1 MKNSNG
7 QTDSSQ
13 RRRVL
18 LVDDDPSLLRL
29 LSLRLTAIG
38 LVVECASSG
47 EQAVGLVPQ
56 FRPHLVVTD
65 LRMGEMDGLALF
77 RYLQQH
83 YPLLP
88 VIILTAHGTIA
99 EAVEATRQGVFG
111 FLTKPFDSKELIAQV
126 EQALDLAGE
135 PHAESEPGDQPDWR
149 AEIITRS
156 QSMEQLLQEV
166 QRVAQGDASLFIHG
180 ESGTGK
186 ELIARAVHR
195 VSPRAQGPFV
205 AVNCSAIPA
214 ELLES
219 ELFGHVRGA
228 FSGAVASRDGLF
240 RSADGGTL
248 FLDEIGDMPAL
259 FQVKLLR
266 ALQEQRIRPVGANQ
280 DIPVDVR
287 MISASHHDL
296 DALVEAGDFRQDL
309 YYRLNVVTL
318 SLPSLS
324 ERREDIPLLANHF
337 LSRISPRYA
346 SRVKG
351 FSAEALTALVQYDWP
366 GNVRQ
371 LQNVV
376 EQLTA
381 LSTTPIIPVRNVE
394 KALKDKSALLPG
406 FQEAREQFEREYLV
420 ELLQRVN
427 GNVSQA
433 ARLAKRNRT
442 EFYKLLKRHHL
453 EPARFKQDAAGDS
466 PG

>member
-1 MKNSNG
+1 MNNKRQSEDAL
-7 QTDSSQ
+7 QQ
-13 RRRVL
+13 RVL

-38 LVVECASSG
+38 LNVETAASG
-47 EQAVGLVPQ
+47 EQAVALVPQ
-56 FRPHLVVTD
+56 FKPHLVVTD

-83 YPLLP
+83 FPLLP
-88 VIILTAHGTIA
+88 VIILTAHGTIS

-111 FLTKPFDSKELIAQV
+111 FLTKPFDSKELIVQV
-126 EQALDLAGE
+126 QDALRLGAI
-135 PHAESEPGDQPDWR
+135 PHSEEAPDSRQEWR

-156 QSMEQLLQEV
+156 PSMEQLLQEV

-186 ELIARAVHR
+186 ELVARAVHR
-195 VSPRAQGPFV
+195 VSPRHDQAFV

-214 ELLES
+214 DLLES

-228 FSGAVASRDGLF
+228 FSGAVSSRDGLF
-240 RSADGGTL
+240 RNAHRGTL

-266 ALQEQRIRPVGANQ
+266 ALQEQQIRPVGANQ

-287 MISASHHDL
+287 IISASHHDL
-296 DALVEAGDFRQDL
+296 EILVERGQFRQDL

-318 SLPSLS
+318 TLPPLC
-324 ERREDIPLLANHF
+324 ERREDISLLASHF
-337 LSRISPRYA
+337 LSRLAPRYGG
-346 SRVKG
+346 RVKG
-351 FSAEALTALVQYDWP
+351 FSAEALNALVQYDWP

-376 EQLTA
+376 EQMTA
-381 LSTTPIIPVRNVE
+381 LSPTPIIPVKLVE
-394 KALKDKSALLPG
+394 KALKEKTALLPG

-420 ELLQRVN
+420 ELLRRVN

-453 EPARFKQDAAGDS
+453 EPARFKPDAE
-466 PG
+466 

>member
-1 MKNSNG
+1 MNSKRLSESA
-7 QTDSSQ
+7 QQ
-13 RRRVL
+13 QRVL

-38 LVVECASSG
+38 LSVETAASG
-47 EQAVGLVPQ
+47 EQAVARVPQ
-56 FRPHLVVTD
+56 FKPHLVVTD

-83 YPLLP
+83 SPLLP
-88 VIILTAHGTIA
+88 VIILTAHGTIS

-126 EQALDLAGE
+126 QEALRLAAAPHDNERLDEQQA
-135 PHAESEPGDQPDWR
+135 WR

-156 QSMEQLLQEV
+156 PSMEQLLQEA

-195 VSPRAQGPFV
+195 VSPRHNKAFV

-214 ELLES
+214 DLLES

-228 FSGAVASRDGLF
+228 FSGAVSSRDGLF
-240 RSADGGTL
+240 RSADQGTL

-266 ALQEQRIRPVGANQ
+266 ALQEQRIRPVGANE

-287 MISASHHDL
+287 IISASHHDL
-296 DALVEAGDFRQDL
+296 ESLVEEGQFRQDL

-318 SLPSLS
+318 SLPSLC

-337 LSRISPRYA
+337 LSRLAPRYGA
-346 SRVKG
+346 RVKG
-351 FSAEALTALVQYDWP
+351 FSTEALNALVQYDWP

-376 EQLTA
+376 EQMTA
-381 LSTTPIIPVRNVE
+381 LSPTPIIPVKLVERALKE
-394 KALKDKSALLPG
+394 KAALLPG
-406 FQEAREQFEREYLV
+406 FQEAREQFEREYLM

-433 ARLAKRNRT
+433 ARLAKRNRS

-453 EPARFKQDAAGDS
+453 EPARFKPDAK
-466 PG
+466 